1 MTQEKMRK
9 LITAFVAAG
18 TALLVFLLG
27 VLVYQW
33 ITIGVNARREKK
45 IKEEITRLEQQVAE
59 AETDVAY
66 YEGELYKWLESI
78 KLQDLEGKNK

>member
-9 LITAFVAAG
+9 LITAFTTAG

-33 ITIGVNARREKK
+33 ITIGVKADRLHK
-45 IKEEITRLEQQVAE
+45 LEQELATNQQILEDKSAE
-59 AETDVAY
+59 LGY
-66 YEGELYKWLESI
+66 FQSELGKIDEAM
-78 KLQDLEGKNK
+78 QDGWILGQGN

>member
-9 LITAFVAAG
+9 LITACVAAG

-27 VLVYQW
+27 VLAYQW

-45 IKEEITRLEQQVAE
+45 IKTEIAQYEEQLKNAE
-59 AETDVAY
+59 NDLDY
-66 YEGELYKWLESI
+66 YESDYYKWLESI
-78 KLQDLEGKNK
+78 KLESIGDNK

>member
-45 IKEEITRLEQQVAE
+45 IKDEITRLEQQVAE

-66 YEGELYKWLESI
+66 YEGELYKWLENI

>member
-27 VLVYQW
+27 VLIYQW
-33 ITIGVNARREKK
+33 ITIGVNNRREKK
-45 IKEEITRLEQQVAE
+45 INDEIARLEQQVAE
-59 AETDVAY
+59 AETDAAY
-66 YEGELYKWLESI
+66 YEGEVYKWLESI
-78 KLQDLEGKNK
+78 KLKDLEEKK

>member
-45 IKEEITRLEQQVAE
+45 IKAEIAQYEQQLANAE
-59 AETDVAY
+59 NDLAY
-66 YEGELYKWLESI
+66 YESDYYKWLESI
-78 KLQDLEGKNK
+78 KLENLEGNK